1 MQRGEWMSDPTPS
14 RGRTEYVRLL
24 AQSYLRGSTGTV
36 ETRSARNHRVFHLQG
51 GRPVGLESDRPQDS
65 IESVLI
71 KGDFVSDL
79 NLGRI
84 IKSSTGG
91 EPLDDLLVRHARVD
105 ASPLR
110 KRLEK
115 WMMGAIST
123 PLGWAKSDSR
133 FTPVAKHSALVE
145 RRAIGVAVPVLRA
158 LWRGVGKHLTDAE
171 AKADLASHAGE
182 LLYASPTFERAVAEL
197 DLDAAYQR
205 LGQMLE
211 GGATIDILLHRL
223 TDRAGTG
230 VRLLWFLEVA
240 GAIQRA
246 PPETAG
252 PRRLSAGRASVPSA
266 PAGLDPAMAKLVAAV
281 QEGYDLRMQGDYYS
295 FLMIS
300 RSSPGDRIKKTC
312 GRLQQRWSSTAGR
325 GDLPPETQRL
335 VEELLG
341 ALPLV
346 YRTLADPA
354 RREEYDRR
362 LAAGRAPTVGGLRGA
377 DRSAL
382 ENTRR
387 AGGARDGASPGDL
400 SAAQECLDAGDHAR
414 AAGILEQLR
423 MQNPSDPDVLAAL
436 GWARF
441 HLGEGGAEAAEDY
454 LRLALTF
461 EPSHD
466 KALEY
471 AAKVALEQ
479 GQTDVA
485 ESRLRRLLAKDPSQR
500 WARKEL
506 RALQE
511 D

>member
-1 MQRGEWMSDPTPS
+1 MSDPTPS

-36 ETRSARNHRVFHLQG
+36 ETRAARSHRVFHLRD
-51 GRPVGLESDRPQDS
+51 GRPIGLESDRPQDA
-65 IESVLI
+65 IEAVLV

-105 ASPLR
+105 AAAVR

-115 WMMGAIST
+115 WMMGAISA

-133 FTPVAKHSALVE
+133 FVPVVKHTPLIE
-145 RRAIGVAVPVLRA
+145 RRAIGVDIPVLRA
-158 LWRGVGKHLTDAE
+158 LWRGVGKHMTDAE
-171 AKADLASHAGE
+171 AKSDLAAQPPKP
-182 LLYASPTFERAVAEL
+182 LYASPTLQRAIDEL
-197 DLDAAYQR
+197 DLDPSYRR
-205 LGQMLE
+205 LADALQ
-211 GGATIDILLHRL
+211 GGKTIDVLLSQL
-223 TDRAGTG
+223 DDRAGTG

-240 GAIQRA
+240 GAIVRTPTSVA
-246 PPETAG
+246 TG
-252 PRRLSAGRASVPSA
+252 PRPLPGEARASRPGAIGV
-266 PAGLDPAMAKLVAAV
+266 DPAVAKLAAAV

-300 RSSPGDRIKKTC
+300 RASPGERIKKTC
-312 GRLQQRWSSTAGR
+312 LRLQHRWSSTAER
-325 GDLPPETQRL
+325 KDLPAATRAQ
-335 VEELLG
+335 VEELLS

-346 YRTLADPA
+346 YRTLADPT

-377 DRSAL
+377 DRAAL
-382 ENTRR
+382 DSTRR
-387 AGGARDGASPGDL
+387 NEGRDDGASPGDL
-400 SAAQECLDAGDHAR
+400 AAAQELLDAEDYGR
-414 AAGILEQLR
+414 AAAILDRLR

-441 HLGEGGAEAAEDY
+441 HVGGDGGADAAEDY

-461 EPSHD
+461 EPSHL

-471 AAKVALEQ
+471 AARVALEQ
-479 GQTDVA
+479 GQSDVA
-485 ESRLRRLLAKDPSQR
+485 ESRLRRLVARDGSLR
-500 WARKEL
+500 WARKALREL
-506 RALQE
+506 QPE
-511 D
+511 